1 MSGTFRSQ
9 YTMIIKTGTLVTW
22 ILNSQIKLGQN
33 MEMKRNREGKK
44 GEKEGKKRVSDTV
57 NVKVME

>member
-1 MSGTFRSQ
+1 
-9 YTMIIKTGTLVTW
+9 MIIKTGTLVTW

-44 GEKEGKKRVSDTV
+44 GEKEGKK
-57 NVKVME
+57 EYQIQ